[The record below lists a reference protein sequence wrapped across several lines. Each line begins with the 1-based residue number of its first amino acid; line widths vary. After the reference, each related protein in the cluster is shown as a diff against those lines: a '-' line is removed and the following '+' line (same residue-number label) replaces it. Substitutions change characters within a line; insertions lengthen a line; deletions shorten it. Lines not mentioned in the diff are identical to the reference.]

1 MNPQELPIFT
11 GATQPPTSPG
21 GVSGVQAE
29 TLIAELSAL
38 EQRREEAG
46 GRLVSVLVDALT
58 ESEKERELAL
68 KRILGPKLAK
78 LDKLERKAARAEQE
92 FLRASTVALTDWE
105 LARDAA
111 IRSAGANP
119 NALLDDIARRFQDGT
134 HADDVDA
141 RYIEPMVQEAY
152 RRTYGS
158 GVDEPIGAPV
168 EVALPAVESVIPP
181 PPPPPIVREEVPVDP
196 CAGVNNPNPGLC
208 IVAPPGVTPGFPY
221 VYFYKND
228 NATGCGIWCREPYS
242 VSPPPPP
249 IGPPPPPADECPP
262 GFKPIKSPVSG
273 ELRCEPLPPPP
284 APDPCTPPPT
294 VEGACVTLTPTW
306 PVRHWYKWRCL
317 DDCRI
322 EWCPI
327 TGYAPPVVAP
337 PWKLVGPFDKP
348 PTPGEVS
355 SYLNELCRKGDVLP
369 PPPPVPPVPP
379 PPVPPPPRLP
389 VPPVPPVPPPP
400 VPPPP
405 VGDGKFP
412 PGLDPKSTGWGE
424 YCANMRD
431 WIRGVQDTHPEPF
444 LFRAEDDVVG
454 NYFIR
459 RGEEIGGITGGLF
472 TAIGGT
478 LSTLASTLGPVI
490 TASGG
495 TNASAV
501 SVASS
506 AHGIVE
512 WLGRL
517 LGWPS
522 SYLNERWLQT
532 VKTADPCLVPT
543 VGEATTWHL
552 SNTIDHY
559 TWSCICKANGF
570 PPEKMEPAIFS
581 GRARPGIADVLSLWR
596 RGYYTDAEMR
606 SRLRGEG
613 VTQDAELAAF
623 IKATEYT
630 PTAVELQRW
639 IAKDVFDPDAIK
651 LGGLFEGFTEA
662 YSDEA
667 KEIARAA
674 GVSDR
679 IVALNYAAGWEPV
692 SATMVGDSLRRFR
705 PGAKATLDVYGPE
718 GYIGSK
724 PVPVVD
730 TDTALKQLKYDE
742 FQPAWRERAL
752 ALAYQTVTLTDI
764 KGMVKNNVIDRAETT
779 ERLVT
784 YGYNRADSNVLT
796 ELIWRDAA
804 RQFANEAGA
813 WSRRRIVKEY
823 VDGTLKR
830 DEALELLAR
839 SMPDEDMRIDV
850 LIQAD
855 QIRLASRR
863 RKCIAGV
870 RRRYYVGEFDKTD
883 CETKLIEIGVDAFAA
898 NDMVGAW
905 TCERDSRAKEPRVN
919 YLQSWWRRGLISTEQ
934 LLERLKRLGYSHD
947 DSLRLVNI
955 TQIEERER
963 IEKEAIKKAEKARQE
978 EEKAARRSDQ
988 ARRRALAK
996 CKAAEKRAKGKG
1008 SVCEPLE

>member
-1 MNPQELPIFT
+1 MNPQELPIYT
-11 GATQPPTSPG
+11 GATRPPTSPG
-21 GVSGVQAE
+21 GAGGTQAE
-29 TLIAELSAL
+29 TLIAELTAL

-46 GRLVSVLVDALT
+46 GRLVSVLADALA
-58 ESEKERELAL
+58 ESEQERELAL

-78 LDKLERKAARAEQE
+78 LDTLERKATRAEQE

-105 LARDAA
+105 LTRDSV
-111 IRSAGANP
+111 IRGAGANP

-134 HADDVDA
+134 HTDDVDA
-141 RYIEPMVQEAY
+141 RYVQPMVEEAY
-152 RRTYGS
+152 RRVYGS
-158 GVDEPIGAPV
+158 GADEPIGAPV
-168 EVALPAVESVIPP
+168 EVALPAVESALPVAPPPPPPVAVTLPPPPVSPLSPPPPLPAADPCAGSVTGVPAGCIMLPPGVSGTPPYTTFMMNDPVTGCGIWCSDVLSPPP
-181 PPPPPIVREEVPVDP
+181 PPPPPIGDP
-196 CAGVNNPNPGLC
+196 L
-208 IVAPPGVTPGFPY
+208 PPPPP
-221 VYFYKND
+221 K
-228 NATGCGIWCREPYS
+228 
-242 VSPPPPP
+242 SPPPPP
-249 IGPPPPPADECPP
+249 PRGD
-262 GFKPIKSPVSG
+262 V
-273 ELRCEPLPPPP
+273 
-284 APDPCTPPPT
+284 CTPPPT
-294 VEGACVTLTPTW
+294 VEGECVVITPNW
-306 PVRHWYKWRCL
+306 PVRYWYKWRCL

-327 TGYAPPVVAP
+327 SGYTPPVVAP
-337 PWKLVGPFDKP
+337 PWKLVGPFDKMP
-348 PTPGEVS
+348 SAKEIADT
-355 SYLNELCRKGDVLP
+355 LNELCRKGDVLP

-379 PPVPPPPRLP
+379 PPVPPPPKLP

-400 VPPPP
+400 APPPP
-405 VGDGKFP
+405 VDTGKFP

-431 WIRGVQDTHPEPF
+431 WIRGVQDANPEPF
-444 LFRAEDDVVG
+444 LFRASDDVIG

-472 TAIGGT
+472 AAVGGT
-478 LSTLASTLGPVI
+478 LSTLASTLGPI
-490 TASGG
+490 ISASGG
-495 TNASAV
+495 TNESAV

-532 VKTADPCLVPT
+532 IKTADPCLVPT
-543 VGEATTWHL
+543 VGEATTWYTA
-552 SNTIDHY
+552 SAIDHY
-559 TWSCICKANGF
+559 TWACICKANGF
-570 PPEKMEPAIFS
+570 PPEKMEPAIYS
-581 GRARPGIADVLSLWR
+581 SRARPGIADVLSLWR
-596 RGYYTDAEMR
+596 RGYYTEAEMR
-606 SRLRGEG
+606 ARLRGEG
-613 VTQDAELAAF
+613 VQNDAELAAF
-623 IKATEYT
+623 VKATEYV

-639 IAKDVFDPDAIK
+639 IAKDVFDPEAVK
-651 LGGLFEGFTEA
+651 LGGLFEGFDEA
-662 YSDEA
+662 YPPEA
-667 KEIARAA
+667 REIARAA

-679 IVALNYAAGWEPV
+679 IVALNYASGWEPV

-730 TDTALKQLKYDE
+730 TETALKQLKYDE

-764 KGMVKNNVIDRAETT
+764 KGMVKNNVIDRKETT

-784 YGYNRADSNVLT
+784 YGYNRADSEILT

-855 QIRLASRR
+855 QIRLATRR

-870 RRRYYVGEFDKTD
+870 RRRYYVGEFDRAD
-883 CETKLIEIGVDAFAA
+883 CETKLIELGVDSFAA

-919 YLQSWWRRGLISTEQ
+919 YLQSWWRRGLISTEE
-934 LLERLKRLGYSHD
+934 LLERLKRLGYTHD

-978 EEKAARRSDQ
+978 EEKAARRADQ

-1008 SVCEPLE
+1008 SACEPLE